1 MSDQSKRL
9 AKNTLTLTI
18 RMLFL
23 MAVNLYTSRIL
34 LEALGIED
42 YGIYNVV
49 GGVVTMFS
57 IVSSSVTAAISR
69 FITFELGTNN
79 KERLSKVF
87 SSAVIIQSILAFI
100 IFVLVET
107 AGLWFLRSEM
117 NIPDNR
123 MVAANWVFQ
132 FSVLTFV
139 INLISIPY
147 NAAIIAHEKMNAFAY
162 ISIYEGIGKLV
173 IAYAIL
179 VSPIDTLIFYG
190 LSICLL
196 SVSVRFIYTIY
207 CKRKFAE
214 CTLHWIWER
223 SLLKE
228 MFGFAGWNFIGAASG
243 ILRDQGGNIIINIFC
258 GPTVNAARGIA
269 SQVSNA
275 VHNFISGFTTAM
287 NPQITKSYASEDKTY
302 MMSLLYKGSKFSYYI
317 LFILSL
323 PLLFNTSYVVQLW
336 LGQIPE
342 HSISFIRLILILS
355 MSESISNP
363 LITAMLATGN
373 IKKYQIIV
381 GGINLLNLPISYILL
396 RLGFLPESVF
406 VTAIILSQ
414 LCLWARLV
422 LLKPMIKFD
431 ARRFILEVYLRIL
444 LVSTVSFIIPY
455 IMYTF
460 LSNDVTRFI
469 IVSMVSLICS
479 ILTIWM
485 IGLSKTERSS
495 IRKSMHQI
503 INRIINH

>member
-1 MSDQSKRL
+1 MSDKSKRL

-57 IVSSSVTAAISR
+57 IISSSITAAISR
-69 FITFELGTNN
+69 FITFELGTDN

-100 IFVLVET
+100 IFVLIET

-132 FSVLTFV
+132 FSILTFV

-196 SVSVRFIYTIY
+196 SISVRFIYTIY

-317 LFILSL
+317 LFVLSL

-342 HSISFIRLILILS
+342 HSINFIRLILILS

-381 GGINLLNLPISYILL
+381 GGINLLNLPVSYVLL

-406 VTAIILSQ
+406 VTAIVLSQ

-444 LVSTVSFIIPY
+444 LVSAVSFIIPY
-455 IMYTF
+455 ITYTF
-460 LSNDVTRFI
+460 LSNDITRFI
-469 IVSMVSLICS
+469 ITSLVSVSCS
-479 ILTIWM
+479 MLTIWVL
-485 IGLSKTERSS
+485 GLSKMERSS
-495 IRKSMHQI
+495 IRKSIHQI
-503 INRIINH
+503 IGRIINH

>member
-1 MSDQSKRL
+1 MSDKSKRL

-57 IVSSSVTAAISR
+57 IISSSITAAISR
-69 FITFELGTNN
+69 FITFELGTDN

-100 IFVLVET
+100 VFVLIET

-132 FSVLTFV
+132 FSILTFV

-196 SVSVRFIYTIY
+196 SISVRFIYTIY

-317 LFILSL
+317 LFVLSL

-342 HSISFIRLILILS
+342 HSINFIRLILILS

-381 GGINLLNLPISYILL
+381 GGINLLNLPVSYVLL

-406 VTAIILSQ
+406 VTAIVLSQ

-444 LVSTVSFIIPY
+444 LVSAVSFIIPY
-455 IMYTF
+455 ITYTF
-460 LSNDVTRFI
+460 LSNDITRFI
-469 IVSMVSLICS
+469 ITSLVSVSCS
-479 ILTIWM
+479 MLTIWVL
-485 IGLSKTERSS
+485 GLSKMERSS
-495 IRKSMHQI
+495 IRKSIHQI
-503 INRIINH
+503 IGRIINH